1 MPPQS
6 TWVHFTI
13 TLSRSQLKGKSPP
26 LFGIRFMLDLIF
38 MPFTMQFP
46 LSSKYSDLLLTTITF
61 SFWYQTL
68 DMTDK
73 RGATMAELPWPTLN
87 RGESTSRP
95 MGSSDSD
102 MGDDIG
108 HETFAPPAPTI
119 PAATTPAPSS
129 NLAPPPSTSLY
140 NRHQDY
146 AHYGPWTSSTTPG
159 WQLPSIANPRERT
172 VHTIYFKI
180 WDPDSPSRSLYI
192 QEINRQGIVRQIR
205 SRTFLPQAYWKPSP
219 GQPDVRLLALS
230 LWYSSCTWW
239 YSTSSYMGAFDI
251 ESYTCPTDRTGRGE
265 TSRYTPFWCPSSWQI
280 DRFGTSISGNSPET
294 QRDQHVEHE
303 QHAGAP
309 SPTASGLPSW
319 TEYYVLINNMWPVA
333 PDSNLSPAP
342 HFFRKKAPLDG
353 VCVCVWNIWTDVK
366 LQFNIKF
373 AGGGSRVQSLP
384 PTKTLWSPWW
394 YMAWSAMRTCHFP
407 IFPSMATG

>member
-1 MPPQS
+1 
-6 TWVHFTI
+6 
-13 TLSRSQLKGKSPP
+13 
-26 LFGIRFMLDLIF
+26 MLDLIF

-192 QEINRQGIVRQIR
+192 EEINRQGIVRQFDPEHFFYKLTGNQVQANQMSDYWR
-205 SRTFLPQAYWKPSP
+205 SHYGIPLVHDGTPHHP
-219 GQPDVRLLALS
+219 
-230 LWYSSCTWW
+230 TWAP
-239 YSTSSYMGAFDI
+239 STSNPI
-251 ESYTCPTDRTGRGE
+251 LLWRR
-265 TSRYTPFWCPSSWQI
+265 
-280 DRFGTSISGNSPET
+280 
-294 QRDQHVEHE
+294 
-303 QHAGAP
+303 
-309 SPTASGLPSW
+309 
-319 TEYYVLINNMWPVA
+319 
-333 PDSNLSPAP
+333 
-342 HFFRKKAPLDG
+342 LD
-353 VCVCVWNIWTDVK
+353 
-366 LQFNIKF
+366 
-373 AGGGSRVQSLP
+373 
-384 PTKTLWSPWW
+384 LWEL
-394 YMAWSAMRTCHFP
+394 
-407 IFPSMATG
+407 